1 MVTSQEKV
9 HYVLAGAAGGTVA
22 LPPSSLPPRLR
33 LLSDA
38 ARYQSATKLA
48 FKLETNLL
56 NNAFPS
62 LPFLKLLVIHFAF
75 WFTFAVGDLLGV
87 LSRRRII
94 TMYNT
99 GVDYAVYLFK
109 ITTGL
114 PIHTL
119 MSAGTN
125 FQALSERMLLKLL
138 VVGGEKKKRQ

>member
-1 MVTSQEKV
+1 MALMPMVASQEKV

-22 LPPSSLPPRLR
+22 LPPSSTPPLLLPPP

-75 WFTFAVGDLLGV
+75 
-87 LSRRRII
+87 
-94 TMYNT
+94 
-99 GVDYAVYLFK
+99 
-109 ITTGL
+109 
-114 PIHTL
+114 
-119 MSAGTN
+119 
-125 FQALSERMLLKLL
+125 
-138 VVGGEKKKRQ
+138 

>member
-1 MVTSQEKV
+1 MELMPMVTSQEKV

-22 LPPSSLPPRLR
+22 LPPSSPPPPPPPLPPP

-75 WFTFAVGDLLGV
+75 
-87 LSRRRII
+87 
-94 TMYNT
+94 
-99 GVDYAVYLFK
+99 
-109 ITTGL
+109 
-114 PIHTL
+114 
-119 MSAGTN
+119 
-125 FQALSERMLLKLL
+125 
-138 VVGGEKKKRQ
+138 